1 MMERANLPLYLQLQE
16 VLKDEIQH
24 GRLKPGDQLPP
35 ERELSDQFRMSRM
48 TVRQAL
54 NQLVTEGLLY
64 RVQGKGTFVAKPK
77 ITQNLWQLSSF
88 TEDMLSRGMKPGAV
102 VIEREVIHA
111 EPKLAELFKLD
122 KDMRLIKIRRLR
134 TADGEPIALE
144 TTHLPYQQFQSILE
158 KDLTGS
164 LYELLAFEYRVSLA
178 RARQSIEA
186 REAWTLEAGLLKIP
200 EKTPVLIIERISYD
214 VDMQVI
220 EYVNSCYRADKYKF
234 YVELQ
239 G

>member
-1 MMERANLPLYLQLQE
+1 MERENLPLYLQLQE
-16 VLKDEIQH
+16 VLKEQIH
-24 GRLKPGDQLPP
+24 TGLLKPGDQLPP

-88 TEDMLSRGMKPGAV
+88 TEDMLSRGMKPGAL

-111 EPKLAELFKLD
+111 EPKLAELFKLE

-134 TADGEPIALE
+134 TADSEPIALE
-144 TTHLPYQQFQSILE
+144 TTHLPYQQFQSILAKE
-158 KDLTGS
+158 LTGS
-164 LYELLAFEYRVSLA
+164 LYELLASEYRVSLA

-186 REAWTLEAGLLKIP
+186 REAWPLEAGLLKIP
-200 EKTPVLIIERISYD
+200 DKTPVLIIERISYD
-214 VDMQVI
+214 VDRQVI

>member
-1 MMERANLPLYLQLQE
+1 MMNRANLPLYLQLQE
-16 VLKDEIQH
+16 VLKDDIQN

-35 ERELSDQFRMSRM
+35 ERELSEQFRMSRM

-54 NQLVTEGLLY
+54 NQLVNDGLLF
-64 RVQGKGTFVAKPK
+64 RVQGKGTFVARPK

-102 VIEREVIHA
+102 VIEQEIIHA
-111 EPKLAELFKLD
+111 DHKLAEYFQLE

-144 TTHLPYQQFQSILE
+144 TTHLPYHAFSGILE
-158 KDLTGS
+158 KDLQGS
-164 LYELLAFEYRVSLA
+164 LYELLAREYSIVLV

-186 REAWTLEAGLLKIP
+186 RDARPLEAGLLKIP
-200 EKTPVLIIERISYD
+200 EKTPVLIIERLSYD
-214 VDMQVI
+214 NNMHVI